1 MKLPLTL
8 LAAAAALAPC
18 LAADQTWPSS
28 IDELEDIMFLTA
40 GYRKRTFTDSV
51 IPCDKSPNTAGRI
64 NAAEWIRTAFH
75 DMATADT
82 YNGIG
87 GLDAS
92 LQFEIGRSENIGPAF
107 ETTFIFLQAF
117 LSVRSSISDLLALSM
132 YTAVRACGGPIVPI
146 RAGRIDATESGATG
160 VPVPE
165 NPTQTFVAQ
174 FLRMGFNTSEMI
186 ELTACGHTIGG
197 VHAAQFPLI
206 VAPGTAKNEYALF
219 DDGTQAQTKFD
230 HGVARDYVLGN
241 TTNPM
246 AVGISKA
253 NGRDSDARVF
263 AVDKNVTIKAL
274 ANPVVFHDRCKVV
287 LQQMIDVV
295 PPTVKL
301 TDPIQPYEIKPV
313 NPQLTLVAPGTTLS
327 FTGEIRVRTTVR
339 AADKISS
346 VKLVYKNRDGEAG
359 GSITTTSA
367 GTASGFDDSFTFYKF
382 AASIDSTKSIS
393 SFTVEVAVTGGT
405 TETHDNNGKGY
416 PVEDSVI
423 LQSPQSCLELFTD
436 ADNNRTLTIVAAKRT
451 AVTGTPAVDLASL
464 KARTGGLV
472 VPLLTH
478 SSLPM
483 TAGKSYGPYTL
494 YSVTTKIGSTL
505 SLRATFDVTLGT
517 AKDIFK
523 RTSNLPNGCV
533 PFESD
538 TSTSPPTS
546 ASTAPPTT
554 SQPSSTTVSPPT
566 STSTTPPQSTGWALL
581 GCYTDST
588 TARTLPYI
596 ASPAGGSAVLTN
608 ALCQSTCKSQGYV
621 LAGTEYSGE
630 CYCGN
635 YISSTAK
642 PATSGCDMACH
653 GDAAE
658 KCGGSDRLT
667 LYGFDGAEAAV
678 APVPKSKESVD
689 EYTYQGCYVDS
700 RDARVLNSASLANDK
715 LTLEVCAAFCKEGG
729 FKVFG
734 AEYGRECWCG
744 AALGAATKVGEEQ
757 CNQSCGG
764 DGTEACGQGDRLS
777 VYVKA

>member
-18 LAADQTWPSS
+18 LAAPPTWPSS
-28 IDELEDIMFLTA
+28 IDELEDIMYLTA
-40 GYRKRTFTDSV
+40 GYRKRTFSDSV
-51 IPCDKSPNTAGRI
+51 IPCEKSPNTPGRI

-107 ETTFIFLQAF
+107 QTTFIFLQTF

-132 YTAVRACGGPIVPI
+132 YTAVRACGGPVVPI
-146 RAGRIDATESGATG
+146 RAGRIDATQSGSTG
-160 VPVPE
+160 VPQPE

-219 DDGTQAQTKFD
+219 DDATQAQSKFD
-230 HGVARDYVLGN
+230 HGVARDYLAGN
-241 TTNPM
+241 TTNAL
-246 AVGISKA
+246 AVGIAKNSK
-253 NGRDSDARVF
+253 RDSDHRVF
-263 AVDKNVTIKAL
+263 SVDKNVTIKAL
-274 ANPVVFHDRCKVV
+274 SNPVVFHDRCKVV

-301 TDPIQPYEIKPV
+301 TEPIQPYEIKPV

-327 FTGEIRVRTTVR
+327 FTGEIRVRTTLR
-339 AADKISS
+339 AANTISS
-346 VKLVYKNRDGEAG
+346 VKLVYKNRDGKAG

-367 GTASGFDDSFTFYKF
+367 GTGTGFDDSFTFYKF
-382 AASIDSTKSIS
+382 AASIDSTTSIS
-393 SFTVEVAVTGGT
+393 SFIVEVAVNGGT

-423 LQSPQSCLELFTD
+423 LQSPQSCLEVFTD
-436 ADNNRTLTIVAAKRT
+436 ANNNRTLTVVAAKRT
-451 AVTGTPAVDLASL
+451 AVTGTPALDLDSL
-464 KARTGGLV
+464 KARTGNLV
-472 VPLLTH
+472 VPQLIH

-505 SLRATFDVTLGT
+505 SRRATFDVTLGT
-517 AKDIFK
+517 AKDAFK
-523 RTSNLPNGCV
+523 RTSNLPDGCV
-533 PFESD
+533 PFGSD
-538 TSTSPPTS
+538 TSTTPPTS
-546 ASTAPPTT
+546 SSTAPPTT

-581 GCYTDST
+581 GCYTDAT
-588 TARTLPYI
+588 TSRTLPHI
-596 ASPAGGSAVLTN
+596 ASPAGGSASLTN
-608 ALCQSTCKSQGYV
+608 AICQSTCKSLGYV

-642 PATSGCDMACH
+642 AATSGCDMACH

-658 KCGGSDRLT
+658 KCGGSNRLS
-667 LYGFDGAEAAV
+667 LYGFGGAEAVVKPV
-678 APVPKSKESVD
+678 ARSKDSVD
-689 EYTYQGCYVDS
+689 GYKYQGCYVDS
-700 RDARVLNSASLANDK
+700 RDARVLSGASLAHDE
-715 LTLEVCAAFCKEGG
+715 LTLEKCAAFCKEGG

-744 AALGAATKVGEEQ
+744 AALGPTTKVGEEQ
-757 CNQSCGG
+757 CDQSCNG
-764 DGTEACGQGDRLS
+764 DVSEACGQGDRLS

>member
-1 MKLPLTL
+1 MKLSLTL
-8 LAAAAALAPC
+8 LAAAAALTPC
-18 LAADQTWPSS
+18 LAADPTWPSS
-28 IDELEDIMFLTA
+28 IDELEDIMYLTQ

-51 IPCDKSPNTAGRI
+51 TPCDKSPNTAGRI

-75 DMATADT
+75 DMSTADT

-107 ETTFIFLQAF
+107 ETTFIFLQTF
-117 LSVRSSISDLLALSM
+117 LSVRSSISDLLAMSM

-146 RAGRIDATESGATG
+146 RAGRIDATEGGATG
-160 VPVPE
+160 VPQPE

-186 ELTACGHTIGG
+186 EVTACGHTIGG

-206 VAPGTAKNEYALF
+206 VAAGTQKNEYGLF
-219 DDGTQAQTKFD
+219 DDGTQAQSKFD
-230 HGVARDYVLGN
+230 HGIARDYVLGN

-246 AVGISKA
+246 AVGISVA
-253 NGRDSDARVF
+253 NKRDSDGRVF
-263 AVDKNVTIKAL
+263 SVDKNVTIKAL
-274 ANPVVFHDRCKVV
+274 ADPVVFQERCKVV
-287 LQQMIDVV
+287 LQKMIDVV
-295 PPTVKL
+295 PPTVNL
-301 TDPIQPYEIKPV
+301 TEPIKPYEIKPV

-346 VKLVYKNRDGEAG
+346 VKLVYKDRDGKAG
-359 GSITTTSA
+359 GTITTTTA
-367 GTASGFDDSFTFYKF
+367 GTGSGFDDSFTFYKF

-416 PVEDSVI
+416 LVEDSVI

-451 AVTGTPAVDLASL
+451 AVAGTPAVDLASL
-464 KARTGGLV
+464 KARPNGLV
-472 VPLLTH
+472 VPEIVH
-478 SSLPM
+478 STLPM
-483 TAGKSYGPYTL
+483 KAGKAYGPYTL
-494 YSVTTKIGSTL
+494 YSATTKVGSTL
-505 SLRATFDVTLGT
+505 SLRSTFDVTLGT
-517 AKDIFK
+517 TKDVFK
-523 RTSNLPNGCV
+523 RTSNLPNNCV
-533 PFESD
+533 PFGEE
-538 TSTSPPTS
+538 TSTT
-546 ASTAPPTT
+546 TAPPT
-554 SQPSSTTVSPPT
+554 SSTTVSPPT
-566 STSTTPPQSTGWALL
+566 STSTTPPQSTGWAAL

-588 TARTLPYI
+588 TSRTLPHI
-596 ASPAGGSAVLTN
+596 ASPAGGSATLTN
-608 ALCQSTCKSQGYV
+608 ALCQSTCKSLGYV

-635 YISSTAK
+635 YVSSTAK
-642 PATSGCDMACH
+642 PATSGCDMACK

-658 KCGGSDRLT
+658 KCGGADRISLS
-667 LYGFDGAEAAV
+667 GFNGAEAV
-678 APVPKSKESVD
+678 VSPVPASKEVVAGY
-689 EYTYQGCYVDS
+689 EYKGCFLDS
-700 RDARVLNSASLANDK
+700 REARVLGPAELAHDA
-715 LTLEVCAAFCKEGG
+715 LTLEKCAAFCEDHGY
-729 FKVFG
+729 KVFG

-744 AALGAATKVGEEQ
+744 SELGPTTEVGEEQ
-757 CNQSCGG
+757 CDQPCGG
-764 DGTEACGQGDRLS
+764 DGSEACGQGDRLS

>member
-1 MKLPLTL
+1 MKLSLTL
-8 LAAAAALAPC
+8 LAAVAALTPC
-18 LAADQTWPSS
+18 IAADQTWPSS

-51 IPCDKSPNTAGRI
+51 IPCEKSPNTAGRI

-146 RAGRIDATESGATG
+146 RTGRIDATESGATG

-174 FLRMGFNTSEMI
+174 FARMGFNTSEMI

-206 VAPGTAKNEYALF
+206 VPVGTAKNEYALF
-219 DDGTQAQTKFD
+219 DDATQAQSKFD

-246 AVGISKA
+246 VVGIAKA
-253 NGRDSDARVF
+253 NGRDSDGRVF
-263 AVDKNVTIKAL
+263 GVDKNVTIKAL

-301 TDPIQPYEIKPV
+301 TEPIQPYEIKPV

-359 GSITTTSA
+359 GSITTTSVGA
-367 GTASGFDDSFTFYKF
+367 ASGFDDSFTFYKF

-393 SFTVEVAVTGGT
+393 SFTVEVAVADGT

-423 LQSPQSCLELFTD
+423 LQSPQSCLEIFTD
-436 ADNNRTLTIVAAKRT
+436 TDNNRVLTIVAAKRT

-472 VPLLTH
+472 VPMLTH

-483 TAGKSYGPYTL
+483 TAGKSYGPYTF

-517 AKDIFK
+517 AKDVFK
-523 RTSNLPNGCV
+523 RTSNLPDGCV
-533 PFESD
+533 PFGSD
-538 TSTSPPTS
+538 TST
-546 ASTAPPTT
+546 STAPPTT
-554 SQPSSTTVSPPT
+554 TQQSSTTVSPPT
-566 STSTTPPQSTGWALL
+566 STSTTTPPQSSGWASL

-588 TARTLPYI
+588 SSRSLPVI
-596 ASPAGGSAVLTN
+596 ASPAVGSAALTN
-608 ALCQSTCKSQGYV
+608 AVCQSTCKSLGYV

-653 GDAAE
+653 GDAAQ
-658 KCGGSDRLT
+658 KCGGSDRLS
-667 LYGFDGAEAAV
+667 LFGFGGAKAAV
-678 APVPKSKESVD
+678 APVPQSKKTVEGG
-689 EYTYQGCYVDS
+689 YKYQGCYVDS
-700 RDARVLNSASLANDK
+700 RDARVLSGAELADDA
-715 LTLEVCAAFCKEGG
+715 LTLKKCAFFCKDAG
-729 FKVFG
+729 FKAFG
-734 AEYGRECWCG
+734 VEYGRECWCG

-757 CNQSCGG
+757 CNQACAG
-764 DGTEACGQGDRLS
+764 DATEACGQGDRLS
-777 VYVKA
+777 VYVK